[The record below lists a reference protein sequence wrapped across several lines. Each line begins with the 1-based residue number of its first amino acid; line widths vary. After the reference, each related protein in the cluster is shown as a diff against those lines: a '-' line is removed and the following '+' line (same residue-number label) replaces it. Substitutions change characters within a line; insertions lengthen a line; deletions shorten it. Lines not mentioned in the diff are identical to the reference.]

1 MALSRINSPSMTL
14 SWINS
19 LCVTLSEKCHESLQ
33 AMISSMVATL
43 FTDKARALN
52 LSSYIDVCTTVC
64 TLWKTYNVY
73 LNLNL
78 RQLYFLHNNV
88 CTLHIRTLLGKTLAW
103 LSKNYFHSEPSLT
116 TTTLREFASTI
127 GFHHHTRTE
136 TAPWQY
142 ILKIML
148 VAQICTKKNIF
159 AHFKSTVSMFS
170 TIQRSFRGKASYQND
185 SSNTF
190 FIHSVP
196 NQTQLYRFVRSECCW
211 SVGVSDLAYR
221 FTLCT
226 LVPRTYIP
234 NRVHV
239 NKRINSIA
247 IYCLSLW
254 LFCYV
259 LQVVPNLQ
267 NTHHTYWV

>member
-1 MALSRINSPSMTL
+1 MALSHINSPSMTL

-148 VAQICTKKNIF
+148 IAQICRKKAYLHTTEAYLHI
-159 AHFKSTVSMFS
+159 ARAQWACLVPYSGHSEARQATRMIVQIHF
-170 TIQRSFRGKASYQND
+170 SY
-185 SSNTF
+185 
-190 FIHSVP
+190 
-196 NQTQLYRFVRSECCW
+196 
-211 SVGVSDLAYR
+211 
-221 FTLCT
+221 TLCQT
-226 LVPRTYIP
+226 KPIV
-234 NRVHV
+234 
-239 NKRINSIA
+239 
-247 IYCLSLW
+247 
-254 LFCYV
+254 
-259 LQVVPNLQ
+259 
-267 NTHHTYWV
+267 

>member
-116 TTTLREFASTI
+116 TTTLREFASTTTPGLRLHLGNI
-127 GFHHHTRTE
+127 FWKSCLLH
-136 TAPWQY
+136 
-142 ILKIML
+142 KF
-148 VAQICTKKNIF
+148 AQKKHICTL
-159 AHFKSTVSMFS
+159 
-170 TIQRSFRGKASYQND
+170 QE
-185 SSNTF
+185 
-190 FIHSVP
+190 HSV
-196 NQTQLYRFVRSECCW
+196 
-211 SVGVSDLAYR
+211 
-221 FTLCT
+221 
-226 LVPRTYIP
+226 
-234 NRVHV
+234 HV
-239 NKRINSIA
+239 
-247 IYCLSLW
+247 
-254 LFCYV
+254 
-259 LQVVPNLQ
+259 
-267 NTHHTYWV
+267 